1 MGTRRG
7 EGFCRAA
14 QSKQGNMDDRTLAAR
29 AVRGDVQAFSE
40 LFEIYFPRLFRF
52 ALRRV
57 ADEDIAEE
65 LVQSTLIKAMRSL
78 SSWRGEAS
86 LFTWLCTICRHEV
99 HDHWRR
105 LGRHPEIM
113 PIDDAPEVRAA
124 LEALSAGGDSPERAL
139 ERAEIAGAVQLVLDH
154 LPDRYGD
161 VLEWKYIQGLSVAE
175 IATRLDT
182 SMKAAES
189 TLTRARLAF
198 REGYSSL

>member
-1 MGTRRG
+1 
-7 EGFCRAA
+7 
-14 QSKQGNMDDRTLAAR
+14 MDDLTLAAR
-29 AVRGDVQAFSE
+29 ALRGDDQAFSE

-57 ADEDIAEE
+57 ADQDVAEE
-65 LVQSTLIKAMRSL
+65 IVQSTLVRAMRSL

-86 LFTWLCTICRHEV
+86 LFTWLCTICRHEI
-99 HDHWRR
+99 HDHWQRQ
-105 LGRHPEIM
+105 GRHPEIAS
-113 PIDDAPEVRAA
+113 IDEAPDVRAA

-154 LPDRYGD
+154 LPGRYGD
-161 VLEWKYIQGLSVAE
+161 VLEWKYAQGLSVAE
-175 IATRLDT
+175 IAARLGT
-182 SMKAAES
+182 SIKAAES